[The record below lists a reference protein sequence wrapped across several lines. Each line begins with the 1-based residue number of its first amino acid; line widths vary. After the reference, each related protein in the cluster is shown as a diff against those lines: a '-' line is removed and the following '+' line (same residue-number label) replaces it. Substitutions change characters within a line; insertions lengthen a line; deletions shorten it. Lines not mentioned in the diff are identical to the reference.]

1 MSNSSLVTYT
11 RLSTHCNSPR
21 NHKIDT
27 ITIHCFVGQVTA
39 QSGCNCKNFTGA
51 TGGSCNYV
59 VGYDGSVGLCVN
71 EDDRSWCSDSPSNDH
86 RAVTIECASDTKA
99 PYTVTSDCYNKTVDL
114 VTDICQRNGIKKLLW
129 FADKDRTLSYQRQD
143 GEACMTVHRWFANK
157 ACPGDYLYNLMGQ
170 IADEV
175 SRRLANG
182 DPTPSPEP
190 TPAPMYFNYTVKKGD
205 TLSGI
210 AKTYGVTVDAILALN
225 PSIKNPNQ
233 IYVGQIIKIPV
244 AQKAEVSKPSFQS
257 YNAQVTAKAGL
268 NVRAKPGTSKDC
280 KIIKCLVNGTK
291 VTVVD
296 EKKVGV
302 TKWGN
307 ISTGGWICL
316 TYTKKI

>member
-21 NHKIDT
+21 NHVIDT
-27 ITIHCFVGQVTA
+27 ITVHCFVGQVTA

-86 RAVTIECASDTKA
+86 RAVTIECASDTKT
-99 PYTVTSDCYNKTVDL
+99 PYTVTSDCYNKLLDL
-114 VTDICQRNGIKKLLW
+114 ITDICQRNNITKLLW
-129 FADKDRTLSYQRQD
+129 FADKDRTLSYQRQK
-143 GEACMTVHRWFANK
+143 GEACMTVHRWFAKK

-175 SRRLANG
+175 SRRLSG
-182 DPTPSPEP
+182 SQPEP
-190 TPAPMYFNYTVKKGD
+190 TPTYFNYTVKKGD

-210 AKTYGVTVDAILALN
+210 AAKYGVTQEAIMAIN
-225 PSIKNPNQ
+225 PSIKDPNK
-233 IYVGQIIKIPV
+233 IYIGQVIKIPV
-244 AQKAEVSKPSFQS
+244 AQKAEVSKPTFQS
-257 YNAQVTAKAGL
+257 YDAQVTAKAGL
-268 NVRAKPGTSKDC
+268 NVRAKAGTGKDC
-280 KIIKCLVNGTK
+280 KITTCLPYGKK

-296 EKKVGV
+296 ETKVGLV
-302 TKWGN
+302 KWGN

-316 TYTKKI
+316 KYTKKI

>member
-1 MSNSSLVTYT
+1 MKGVKPKMSNSSLVTYT

-27 ITIHCFVGQVTA
+27 ITVHCFVGQVTA

-99 PYTVTSDCYNKTVDL
+99 PYTVTSDCYNKLLDL
-114 VTDICQRNGIKKLLW
+114 ITDICQRNGIKKLLW
-129 FADKDRTLSYQRQD
+129 FADKNRTLSYQRQD

-157 ACPGDYLYNLMGQ
+157 SCPGDYLYGLMGQ

-175 SRRLANG
+175 SRRLSG
-182 DPTPSPEP
+182 QPVPVPT
-190 TPAPMYFNYTVKKGD
+190 YFNYTVKKGD

-210 AKTYGVTVDAILALN
+210 AKTYGVTVEAIMAIN

-268 NVRAKPGTSKDC
+268 NVRAKPGTTKDC
-280 KIIKCLVNGTK
+280 KIIKCLVNGTRI
-291 VTVVD
+291 TVVD
-296 EKKVGV
+296 EKKVGLV
-302 TKWGN
+302 KWGN
-307 ISTGGWICL
+307 ISTGGWVCL